1 MDYYLPDTA
10 ITAMAVGGKDV
21 YAYVQIMTG
30 ALVECEGVLEGNPE
44 VYAFERNITVMSR
57 YRRGKELADAP
68 KLYTPLAAAY
78 LKDARVGHL
87 QTSPEQR

>member
-10 ITAMAVGGKDV
+10 ITAMAVGGKEV
-21 YAYVQIMTG
+21 YAYVQIMSG

-44 VYAFERNITVMSR
+44 VYAFEQHNPVMAR
-57 YRRGKELADAP
+57 YRRGKELEDAP

-87 QTSPEQR
+87 QSFPE